1 MVVDEV
7 RLEDDQGAKAVHER
21 LSIEEAVRPEPVTKA
36 LTAHGHLTWPR
47 CRTAYALGTGPEPPV
62 FAGA

>member
-1 MVVDEV
+1 
-7 RLEDDQGAKAVHER
+7 
-21 LSIEEAVRPEPVTKA
+21 VRPEPVTKA